1 MSENTAGEL
10 KYWLGFN
17 LTKGIGP
24 AKIQALL
31 DYFGTLADAWQA
43 NEWQLAQIGI
53 DQRAVKA
60 LDVVRATVDLDRE
73 MAGIEAAGV
82 KLLNWHSPDYPRY
95 LREIPAAP
103 PLLFMQ
109 GQIEDVDRWAVAVVG
124 TRRFTVYGRQVTQEL
139 VTGLVHNNV
148 TIISGL
154 ARGIDAIAHKTAI
167 EQGGRTLAVLGSG
180 LDRIYP
186 AENSQLARRIVQE
199 GRGAVLSEYAL
210 GTQPEAKNF
219 PPRNRVISGLSLGV
233 IVIEAGE
240 RSGALITSR
249 FALEQDREVF
259 AVPGNINS
267 PASMGTNR
275 LIQDG
280 AKLVRSVEDILEELN
295 LTMVAEQV
303 AVQMSLPESAE
314 EAALIAHLSHQ
325 PQHIDELSRAAG
337 LPSGQ
342 VSSTL
347 TLMELK
353 GMVQQVGGMNYVLS
367 REPDPTYY
375 VDKKE
380 G

>member
-1 MSENTAGEL
+1 
-10 KYWLGFN
+10 
-17 LTKGIGP
+17 
-24 AKIQALL
+24 
-31 DYFGTLADAWQA
+31 
-43 NEWQLAQIGI
+43 
-53 DQRAVKA
+53 
-60 LDVVRATVDLDRE
+60 
-73 MAGIEAAGV
+73 
-82 KLLNWHSPDYPRY
+82 
-95 LREIPAAP
+95 
-103 PLLFMQ
+103 MQ
-109 GQIEDVDRWAVAVVG
+109 GQIEEVDRWAVAVIG

-139 VTGLVHNNV
+139 VAGLVRNNV
-148 TIISGL
+148 TIVSGL
-154 ARGIDAIAHKTAI
+154 ARGIDAIAHKTAL

-180 LDRIYP
+180 LDCVYP

-233 IVIEAGE
+233 VVVEAGE

-249 FALEQDREVF
+249 FALEQDRDVF

-267 PASMGTNR
+267 PASLGTNR

-280 AKLVRSVEDILEELN
+280 AKLVRNVDDILEELN
-295 LTMVAEQV
+295 LTMVAEKV
-303 AVQMSLPESAE
+303 AVQLSLPESAE
-314 EAALIAHLSHQ
+314 EAALIAQLSHQ

-337 LPSGQ
+337 LPSAQ

-367 REPDPTYY
+367 REPDPTYSA
-375 VDKKE
+375 DKKE